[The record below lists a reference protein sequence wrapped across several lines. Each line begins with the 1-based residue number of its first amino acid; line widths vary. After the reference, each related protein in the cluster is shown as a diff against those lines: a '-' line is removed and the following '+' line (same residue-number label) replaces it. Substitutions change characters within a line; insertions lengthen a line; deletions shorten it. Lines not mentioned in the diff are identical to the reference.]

1 MKRPLF
7 KLILILGIVYT
18 GGHLGYLFF
27 PPKDTLTSP
36 NRSATRNESPPEH
49 GDGEPNLD
57 STTEIESEIFEDF
70 EFQPPTNLA
79 ESNELLVTFN
89 DSGSYER
96 FIENAQGLG
105 IEIIRQINLL
115 RALRL
120 RVENLDE
127 ANRIRGLAGDNA
139 NYDYNYLVSAPLIP
153 QPLSKTGPGVP
164 FLDGALHGL
173 GFQRITAIGDRA

>member
-18 GGHLGYLFF
+18 GGHLAYLFL
-27 PPKDTLTSP
+27 PPNDPLASP
-36 NRSATRNESPPEH
+36 NRSATKNESPPEH
-49 GDGEPNLD
+49 GDGEPYLD
-57 STTEIESEIFEDF
+57 STAEVDSEISEDF

-105 IEIIRQINLL
+105 IEIISQMIC
-115 RALRL
+115 
-120 RVENLDE
+120 
-127 ANRIRGLAGDNA
+127 
-139 NYDYNYLVSAPLIP
+139 
-153 QPLSKTGPGVP
+153 
-164 FLDGALHGL
+164 
-173 GFQRITAIGDRA
+173 